1 MRRAVAEAPA
11 ARAFLEALGFTE
23 PDIVSE
29 VLEIILPRYARL
41 AGAGAADGPGGT
53 AGAWRPW
60 TGPSTPRTST

>member
-41 AGAGAADGPGGT
+41 AGAAGDGLGGD
-53 AGAWRPW
+53 GLGDGGW
-60 TGPSTPRTST
+60 TR